1 MTSGAS
7 LQRWR
12 SPAARRMRARSVEGH
27 SAKPER
33 AGDARKRIVTFLA
46 LTLVFTAISAGLAIR
61 VGLGGPT
68 GDLIAL
74 GVMWSPGLAGLVT
87 VFAFQRNL
95 KGMGWGPGKRFYLL
109 VGYGLPLLECSLVYG
124 IVWLTGLGQLRG
136 GLFGAAGTLVA
147 ITPGIAIGALA
158 ALGEEIGW
166 RGLLVPQ
173 LARLTSFTRTALI
186 CGVVQAVWHWPFVL
200 FAGFTSAAPGGS
212 P

>member
-1 MTSGAS
+1 MTSGGS

-12 SPAARRMRARSVEGH
+12 SPAAKRTRARSVEGQ
-27 SAKPER
+27 SAKLER
-33 AGDARKRIVTFLA
+33 AVDARKQIVAFLA
-46 LTLVFTAISAGLAIR
+46 LTLVFTAISAGLAIS

-87 VFAFQRNL
+87 VLAFQRNL
-95 KGMGWGPGKRFYLL
+95 RGMGWGPGKPFYLL

-136 GLFGAAGTLVA
+136 GFFGAAETLVA

-166 RGLLVPQ
+166 RGLLVP
-173 LARLTSFTRTALI
+173 
-186 CGVVQAVWHWPFVL
+186 
-200 FAGFTSAAPGGS
+200 
-212 P
+212 